1 MASTSARMGR
11 SRIWSSAAPPRWAAW
26 SSTSRFCSVGHPPHC
41 TDTCVRTTCPP
52 GPRCSDAKLLKV
64 DGKYV
69 VEFGSE
75 DTKTTRGVKY
85 QVAVPES
92 KVDPEVLEPLV
103 DQEVV
108 LGVRP
113 ECIHDE
119 PAFLAQATT
128 GVINTTVEVTE
139 MMGAETY
146 LYLNC
151 EGIQLTARVSPRSD
165 VRPQDELKVAID
177 PNRIHIFDKET
188 EKAVLN

>member
-1 MASTSARMGR
+1 MNF
-11 SRIWSSAAPPRWAAW
+11 I
-26 SSTSRFCSVGHPPHC
+26 
-41 TDTCVRTTCPP
+41 
-52 GPRCSDAKLLKV
+52 DAKLLKV

-85 QVAVPES
+85 QVTVPES